1 MRKHLTLFA
10 IMLLILGVS
19 STTWAMDFD
28 FDDLFGGDLLVDLAE
43 EEQTRPPEEALL
55 VQDGLDVGGSYR
67 FSVTAGRT
75 YMKDVDPVDTLGTS
89 LGGQLYVDA
98 RPDPNF
104 RVFGK
109 ADLSYAVS
117 KQVGQAGQ
125 ASDPVK
131 IRLQELFSDFNYD
144 NKVFFRAGK
153 QNVKW
158 GVGYFFSP
166 ADVISV
172 GRINPLDPDV
182 ELEGPVAL
190 KMHYP
195 RGSTNYYLY
204 TLFDG
209 VKDPSHIAF
218 APKLE
223 FVVEGTEIG
232 VGGFYQK
239 DKAPRAMLTVSSSLG
254 NLAVF
259 GEAVVSKGS
268 DKRFA
273 EPALTPFP
281 PVTYPVSEKDK
292 FFLHATAGARYS
304 HNDPDGLFNFT
315 LAGQYYF
322 NGEGYKEQADS
333 KNLRL
338 YYGMLLGMTQS
349 KDEDVRK
356 TGEKLLEDFSLSDM
370 TSTGRHYLAAM
381 VGWSNLL
388 NTKLSASAIL
398 NANLSDQ
405 SGLVTTTLSLPSISK
420 ISPSIG
426 VSFNYGDV
434 ATEFGVRGR
443 DTTIFAAITLGSG
456 SF

>member
-1 MRKHLTLFA
+1 VRRHRSFLVALV
-10 IMLLILGVS
+10 LILGIS

-28 FDDLFGGDLLVDLAE
+28 FDDLFGGDLLVELEE
-43 EEQTRPPEEALL
+43 EEQIRPPEEALL
-55 VQDGLDVGGSYR
+55 VQEGLDVGGNYQ
-67 FSVTAGRT
+67 FSVTAGRV
-75 YMKDVDPVDTLGTS
+75 YMKEIDPMDSLRAS
-89 LGGQLYVDA
+89 LGGQIYLDA

-109 ADLSYAVS
+109 AGLSYAVS

-125 ASDPVK
+125 ASDPLQ

-172 GRINPLDPDV
+172 GRINPMDPEV

-195 RGSTNYYLY
+195 RGSTNYYVY

-209 VKDPSHIAF
+209 VEEPSQVAL

-223 FVVEGTEIG
+223 FVLGGTEIG

-259 GEAVVSKGS
+259 GEAVLSKGS

-273 EPALTPFP
+273 EAGPSLLHP
-281 PVTYPVSEKDK
+281 PTYPVVEKDQL
-292 FFLHATAGARYS
+292 FFHATAGAMYN
-304 HNDPDGLFNFT
+304 HNDPDGLFNLT

-322 NGEGYKEQADS
+322 NGEGYKEQDDIQ
-333 KNLRL
+333 KLRE
-338 YYGMLLGMTQS
+338 YYGLLLGMAQS
-349 KDEDVRK
+349 KDETMK
-356 TGEKLLEDFSLSDM
+356 EMAEKALEDFSLSDM
-370 TSTGRHYLAAM
+370 ASTGRHYLAAM
-381 VGWSNLL
+381 IGWSNLL
-388 NTKLSASAIL
+388 NTKLSASAYL

-405 SGLVTTTLSLPSISK
+405 SGMVTTTLKLPSISK
-420 ISPSIG
+420 ISPSVG

-434 ATEFGVRGR
+434 ATEFGGVGR
-443 DTTIFAAITLGSG
+443 NTTVFAAITLGSG